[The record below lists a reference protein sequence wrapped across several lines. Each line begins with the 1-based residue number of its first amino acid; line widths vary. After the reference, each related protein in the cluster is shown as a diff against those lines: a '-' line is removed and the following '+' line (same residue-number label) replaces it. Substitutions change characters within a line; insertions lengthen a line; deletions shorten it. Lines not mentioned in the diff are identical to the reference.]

1 MTELFEESFG
11 LVEHIKRLKS
21 AFRAEDDET
30 LTDTIQVEKALAEIR
45 KDQQVMVRVLERL
58 AHDIHFVREQSANLF
73 NNEVVL
79 WRDPSGTFS
88 LRMFIYSPE
97 SDSYIHD
104 HNAWGMF
111 TPWFGKVL
119 VENYERM
126 DKEGGE
132 KSAQLILKEKRLLE
146 PGQAEMVKPLN
157 LGIHRVDYAEG
168 SPAIVVAVYGRPMAR
183 GYILRFD
190 AETGRITKIYH
201 RSRHRREWAKKLLDL
216 IGA

>member
-21 AFRAEDDET
+21 AFRTEDDET
-30 LTDTIQVEKALAEIR
+30 LTDTMQVERALAEIR

-79 WRDPSGTFS
+79 WRDVGGTFS

-111 TPWFGKVL
+111 APWFGKVL
-119 VENYERM
+119 VENYERVDNGESEEKGKIIFK
-126 DKEGGE
+126 DK
-132 KSAQLILKEKRLLE
+132 KVLA
-146 PGQAEMVKPLN
+146 PGQAELVKPLN
-157 LGIHRVDYAEG
+157 LGIHRVDYAEDA
-168 SPAIVVAVYGRPMAR
+168 PAIVVAVYGRSLNR

-190 AETGRITKIYH
+190 AETSRINKIYH